1 MRFMLKEVLERAV
14 LANAKALKTIEAD
27 FAKME
32 GNLLHAM
39 SRVSLKDIA
48 KHYTEAL
55 MSEAITRQFEGSL
68 HTECLSES
76 NGQIYFHLYEDL
88 CDAATCN
95 EVYYELL
102 ALRRKE
108 EALAAGLTSP
118 KAMAILEMKLAGR
131 GFLCATRLVDEPDGK
146 WHMVTVSLRS
156 GTVSVMTVAKVFFR
170 KMEEESGT
178 GVRALLDKR
187 CKRGH

>member
-1 MRFMLKEVLERAV
+1 M
-14 LANAKALKTIEAD
+14 LANAKALKTFEAD

-48 KHYTEAL
+48 KYYTEAL

-76 NGQIYFHLYEDL
+76 NGQIYFHLYEDIS
-88 CDAATCN
+88 DAASRN

-108 EALAAGLTSP
+108 EVLAVGLTSP
-118 KAMAILEMKLAGR
+118 RAMAIFEEKMAGR
-131 GFLCATRLVDEPDGK
+131 GFMCVTRLVDEPDGK
-146 WHMVTVSLRS
+146 WHRVTVSHHS
-156 GTVSVMTVAKVFFR
+156 DAQSVVTVARVFFR

-187 CKRGH
+187 CKRG

>member
-1 MRFMLKEVLERAV
+1 MLKEVLERAV
-14 LANAKALKTIEAD
+14 LANAKALKVIEAD

-32 GNLLHAM
+32 TNLLNAM

-48 KHYTEAL
+48 KNYTEAL
-55 MSEAITRQFEGSL
+55 MSEAITRRFEGSL

-88 CDAATCN
+88 NDAATCN

-118 KAMAILEMKLAGR
+118 KSMAILEMKLAGR
-131 GFLCATRLVDEPDGK
+131 GFLCATSLVDEPDGK
-146 WHMVTVSLRS
+146 WHRVTVSHRS
-156 GTVSVMTVAKVFFR
+156 DASSVATVAKVFFR
-170 KMEEESGT
+170 MVWAESGV
-178 GVRALLDKR
+178 GVRSLLDKR
-187 CKRGH
+187 CKNGR